1 MKIYYVDGQF
11 VESDKAMIPVDDL
24 SILRGFG
31 VFDIMRTFNHKPY
44 LINEHIQRLLNSAT
58 GIGLSLPWSKKD
70 LIQIVLQT
78 LGKNNLSCEAN
89 IRIII
94 TGGSSTDFFY
104 PQGKPRLIIL
114 VTDMNQLPDTWYTN
128 GVKVIT
134 RYQERTLPDAK
145 VISYVAAAMALQEA
159 EKQNAIEAIY
169 VNRKKQVME
178 GTTSNLFAIFNGILI
193 TPKVGVLK
201 GITRQAVITLS
212 KNICTIKEKPIKLED
227 LLKADEVF
235 LTGTNKGVIPVIQVD
250 DTIIGNGIVGE
261 KTIQIMKVLN
271 RHSQNFIDSSK

>member
-31 VFDIMRTFNHKPY
+31 VFDIMRTFNGKPY

-70 LIQIVLQT
+70 LIQIALQT
-78 LGKNNLSCEAN
+78 LKKNNLNCEAN

-114 VTDMNQLPDTWYTN
+114 ITDMNQLPDTWYKK

-134 RYQERTLPDAK
+134 QYQERTLPDAK
-145 VISYVAAAMALQEA
+145 TISYVAAAMALQEA
-159 EKQNAIEAIY
+159 KKQNAIEAIY

-178 GTTSNLFAIFNGILI
+178 GTTSNLFAIFNDILI
-193 TPKVGVLK
+193 TPKDGVLK
-201 GITRQAVITLS
+201 GITRQAVIKLS
-212 KNICTIKEKPIKLED
+212 KNILTIKEKSIPLED
-227 LLKADEVF
+227 LLTADEVF
-235 LTGTNKGVIPVIQVD
+235 LTGTNKGVLPVIQVD
-250 DTIIGNGIVGE
+250 DTIIGNGLVGE
-261 KTIQIMKVLN
+261 KTIQIMKELQH
-271 RHSQNFIDSSK
+271 HSQKFIDSFI